1 MATKR
6 WLVRLTGQQLRDVGA
21 APVCGACGRRLG
33 HRTLKMAKQ
42 CLRQSLF
49 PGEIVRLED
58 ISTVRTMRPDELN
71 AFNLENGSDT
81 SR

>member
-6 WLVRLTGQQLRDVGA
+6 WLVRLDGQQLRAMGV

-33 HRTLKMAKQ
+33 HRTLKRAKQ
-42 CLRQSLF
+42 CLGQALF

-58 ISTVRTMRPDELN
+58 VSTVRPLSQDEAA
-71 AFNLENGSDT
+71 AFNLENG
-81 SR
+81 

>member
-6 WLVRLTGQQLRDVGA
+6 WLVRLDGQQMRAMGA

-42 CLRQSLF
+42 CLGQSLF

-58 ISTVRTMRPDELN
+58 VSTVRPMSRDEVA
-71 AFNLENGSDT
+71 AFDLENG
-81 SR
+81 

>member
-6 WLVRLTGQQLRDVGA
+6 WLVRLDGQQLRDVGA
-21 APVCGACGRRLG
+21 APVCGACGRWLG

-42 CLRQSLF
+42 CLGQSLF

-58 ISTVRTMRPDELN
+58 VSTIRRLSQDEVDS
-71 AFNLENGSDT
+71 FNLESC
-81 SR
+81 

>member
-6 WLVRLTGQQLRDVGA
+6 WLVRLGGQQLRDVGA
-21 APVCGACGRRLG
+21 GSVCGACGRRLG

-42 CLRQSLF
+42 CLGQSLF

-58 ISTVRTMRPDELN
+58 VSTVRPMSQDEVT
-71 AFNLENGSDT
+71 AFNLENG
-81 SR
+81 

>member
-6 WLVRLTGQQLRDVGA
+6 WLVRLSGQQMRDVGTQ
-21 APVCGACGRRLG
+21 PVCGACGRRLG

-42 CLRQSLF
+42 CLGQSLF

-58 ISTVRTMRPDELN
+58 IATIRPLSQDEVT
-71 AFNLENGSDT
+71 AFNLES
-81 SR
+81 

>member
-6 WLVRLTGQQLRDVGA
+6 WLVRLIGQQMRDEGTE
-21 APVCGACGRRLG
+21 PVCGACGRRLG

-42 CLRQSLF
+42 CLGQSLF

-58 ISTVRTMRPDELN
+58 IATVRPLSQDEAA
-71 AFNLENGSDT
+71 AFDLES
-81 SR
+81 

>member
-6 WLVRLTGQQLRDVGA
+6 WLVRLNEMQLRDMGH

-42 CLRQSLF
+42 CLGQSLF

-58 ISTVRTMRPDELN
+58 VSTVRPLSQDEAA
-71 AFNLENGSDT
+71 AFNLENG
-81 SR
+81 